1 METSQP
7 GERKIIALVTLF
19 HPDRD
24 AADNIRLIA
33 GQVSEAILIDNTPGT
48 DSQSLF
54 AGIPR
59 ARYFFT
65 GRNLGLSAAF
75 NRFLALDECRE
86 SDFLIFFDQDSRVV
100 PGQVETLARDFEAL
114 ERSRRVGYLGPV
126 FFEENSGRLCGTW
139 DDSGPAG
146 NNCFMVHATITSSLM
161 MRYPALAEAGFWN
174 GHIFLDYADLEL
186 GWRLGRAG
194 YENFVSGN
202 VVMRHRQGEGVRR
215 IFSPLSMSW
224 LKVHYFK
231 PVRYYY
237 QARETV
243 KLLREPLVPRK
254 RKRFLVREALTRLL
268 AVLLF
273 PGKGSLSA
281 AANWIKGIRDGLLR
295 VDGPDLQG
303 RT

>member
-7 GERKIIALVTLF
+7 RERKIIALVTLF
-19 HPDRD
+19 HPDRGN
-24 AADNIRLIA
+24 ADNVRLIA
-33 GQVSEAILIDNTPGT
+33 GQASEVLLMDNTPGK
-48 DSQSLF
+48 DSSSLF
-54 AGIPR
+54 GGIPGV
-59 ARYFFT
+59 RYFSS

-75 NRFLALDECRE
+75 NRLLALDVCRQ

-100 PGQVETLARDFEAL
+100 PGQVGTLARDFEAL
-114 ERSRRVGYLGPV
+114 EKSRRVGCLGPA

-139 DDSGPAG
+139 DDSAAAG
-146 NNCFMVHATITSSLM
+146 NGCSTVHATITSSLM
-161 MRYPALAEAGFWN
+161 VRYRALEEAGLWN
-174 GHIFLDYADLEL
+174 EHIFLDYADLEL
-186 GWRLGRAG
+186 CWRIGRVG

-202 VVMRHRQGEGVRR
+202 VVMQHRQGEGVRR
-215 IFSPLSMSW
+215 IFSPFSGSW
-224 LKVHYFK
+224 LTVHYFK
-231 PVRYYY
+231 PARYYY
-237 QARETV
+237 QAREAV
-243 KLLREPLVPRK
+243 KLLRDPLVPRK
-254 RKRFLVREALTRLL
+254 RKLFLVREALTRLL